1 MSRCTFQQ
9 EWRVPPES
17 PLVLPYDLKRLT
29 DQRETELAMTDQ
41 RIDDATLTEIEAWR
55 DDHWD
60 EVLADIERLV
70 EVESVEDLA
79 AGTEGAP
86 YGPGPREAL
95 SRALAMA
102 QRAGLDAHDCEG
114 YIGYADLAGQ
124 GDTQIGIIGHVDVVP
139 AGPGWSVE
147 PYALTKREGY
157 LLGRGVI
164 DDKGPITVA
173 LHAVRFWAERFA
185 TSGQVPSCTIRVLFG
200 ANEETNMKD
209 VEYYRAHHVDPD
221 FLFTP
226 DSQFPLGYGESGICS
241 GTLVSGEL
249 GEGVIVELEGGQAV
263 NAVPGLAHAVVR
275 ASLDGLP
282 ERDDITVSAAGEGLV
297 RVEAQGVSAHAST
310 PELGKNAIALLVGY
324 LYDAGLCNA
333 QERQFL
339 GLLRF
344 LLEDVSGARAELAV
358 RDEHF
363 GDLSMVG
370 GVIRLEEG
378 RIYQSFD
385 VRYPTKI
392 TAEKIE
398 RRFNKAAYEF
408 TEGAYFTLEHDKA
421 PFLMDPN
428 SDEVNALLDAYRTVT
443 GEDVQGKT
451 SKGGTYARCF
461 TKGVS
466 FGPEKP
472 WVQNPDWVGSMH
484 GPDEGVSEG
493 LLKEAFAIY
502 ALAIGKLL
510 GQ

>member
-1 MSRCTFQQ
+1 MTGQHAD
-9 EWRVPPES
+9 EAI
-17 PLVLPYDLKRLT
+17 LK
-29 DQRETELAMTDQ
+29 
-41 RIDDATLTEIEAWR
+41 EIETWR
-55 DDHWD
+55 DAHWD
-60 EVLADIERLV
+60 EILSDIESLV
-70 EVESVEDLA
+70 EVESIEDLP
-79 AGTEGAP
+79 AGVEGAP

-95 SRALAMA
+95 DRALRLA
-102 QRAGLDAHDCEG
+102 QRAGLDAHDCDG
-114 YIGYADLAGQ
+114 YVGYADLAGE

-147 PYALTKREGY
+147 PYALTRREGY
-157 LLGRGVI
+157 LLGRGVL

-185 TSGQVPSCTIRVLFG
+185 ESGQVPQKTIRVLFG

-209 VEYYRAHHVDPD
+209 VEHYRACHADPD

-226 DSQFPLGYGESGICS
+226 DSKFPLGYGESGICS

-249 GEGVIVELEGGQAV
+249 GEGNIVEIEGGQAF
-263 NAVPGLAHAVVR
+263 NAVPGQAHAVVR
-275 ASLDGLP
+275 AAFEGLP
-282 ERDDITVSAAGEGLV
+282 ERDGIAVSESGEGLV
-297 RVEAQGVSAHAST
+297 RVDAQGVSAHAST

-324 LYDAGLCNA
+324 LLDAGLCSA
-333 QERQFL
+333 AESQFL
-339 GLLRF
+339 KLLRG
-344 LLEDVSGARAELAV
+344 LLEDVSGARAEIAV

-370 GVIRLEEG
+370 SVIRLEEG
-378 RIYQSFD
+378 RIRQTFD

-398 RRFNKAAYEF
+398 RRFNKAAFESA
-408 TEGAYFTLEHDKA
+408 EGAYFDLEHDKT

-428 SDEVNALLDAYRTVT
+428 SDEVSALLDAYRVVT
-443 GEDVQGKT
+443 GDDAQGTT

-466 FGPEKP
+466 FGAEKP
-472 WVQNPDWVGSMH
+472 WVDNPSWVGGMH
-484 GPDEGVSEG
+484 GPDEGVSED

-510 GQ
+510 DV